1 MLCLPSRHSIQLSPM
16 PLVEVPLKPHLPLQ
30 IFLLEDDELLR
41 DRVLVPSLQRFGFL
55 VEAVGHAAELA
66 RLVLKQRPDIV
77 VLDVGLP
84 DRNGFDV
91 ARQLRADMA
100 DVGIV
105 MLTARG
111 ETTDRIRGLSEG
123 ADAYLSKPVD
133 IDLLAAT
140 LHSLAR
146 RLQVPASSSTGHQWQ
161 LDSDGWCLLSPAGE
175 TVALTQTE
183 SRVLVPLLQTF
194 NKVVSREEL
203 IGALTTNIH
212 GYDPH
217 RLDSL
222 IHRLRKKT
230 LRVLGIPLPLSAV
243 PGQGYVFV
251 AH

>member
-1 MLCLPSRHSIQLSPM
+1 MLVLPISHAMNPM
-16 PLVEVPLKPHLPLQ
+16 PATEVPPKPHSPLRVL
-30 IFLLEDDELLR
+30 LLEDDELLR
-41 DRVLVPSLQRFGFL
+41 DRVLVPGLRQFGFM
-55 VEAVGHAAELA
+55 VEAIGHAADLD
-66 RLVLKQRPDIV
+66 RLVRQQIPDIV

-84 DRNGFDV
+84 DRSGFDV

-100 DVGIV
+100 GVGIV

-111 ETTDRIRGLSEG
+111 ETTDRIRGLIEG

-146 RLQVPASSSTGHQWQ
+146 RLHTPVPSATDAWR

-183 SRVLVPLLQTF
+183 SRLLAPLLLAD
-194 NKVVSREEL
+194 NKVVTRDAL

-222 IHRLRKKT
+222 IHRIRKKV
-230 LRVLGIPLPLSAV
+230 LRVLGTPLPLNAV
-243 PGQGYVFV
+243 PGHGYVLV
-251 AH
+251 SH